1 MVMEDMNTQT
11 STALVQNDVQNDP
24 DSIKNK
30 GRKFVHLFCYIYVSS
45 PQL

>member
-11 STALVQNDVQNDP
+11 STALVQNDEHDP

-30 GRKFVHLFCYIYVSS
+30 GRKFVHLSCYIYVSS
-45 PQL
+45 TQV